1 MRAGSFSPAVLPQFS
16 AGASAVQRHRQD
28 SGKCAATRTQR
39 TTQKGAGAAT
49 TDLRR
54 PIQRA
59 TPPPLCTVHSA
70 LARTSFPWFAALTP
84 PGTLIR
90 LGSKNLLKTGAWAY
104 LRVRVKCHGSARDR
118 SGAAQ
123 VLLRH
128 RPLVPGRV
136 RFGVRRTAPLEIPP
150 AVRTGTDRLRGM
162 GLAGSGG
169 CPAPGF
175 GAREE
180 SQR

>member
-1 MRAGSFSPAVLPQFS
+1 MRAGSFSPATLPQFS

-28 SGKCAATRTQR
+28 SGKHAATRTQR

-49 TDLRR
+49 TARCR
-54 PIQRA
+54 PIQRS
-59 TPPPLCTVHSA
+59 TSHPPRAARTA
-70 LARTSFPWFAALTP
+70 LAHPSFARHAALTP

-104 LRVRVKCHGSARDR
+104 LRVRVKCHGRARDR

-123 VLLRH
+123 ALPRH
-128 RPLVPGRV
+128 RRFVPRHV
-136 RFGVRRTAPLEIPP
+136 HFGVRRTAPLEFPP